1 MIITTKSLYLLSYII
16 VFIIDIILEIFFKNT
31 KFYANYTKFTNKYD
45 FFTLFFILFMSLFGI
60 FTLFSSV
67 FDITLIKVIFET
79 YDIKL
84 IDYATP
90 EATSGN
96 SINSLNNETTL
107 TNTKVEVEKQHVNIN
122 NGNLHVKVPVQGL
135 NSMAAAASSSGG
147 GALAA
152 AKVVR
157 NMSGPPA
164 LKLLTGIAVMGGVQ
178 IGTAITAN
186 ALNHITGDSS
196 NNLSNSNDL
205 TNKYGFLINSY
216 TDKGINLLN
225 DGFGDLLI
233 KLYSEYPLS
242 LLFELNRL
250 INIEIIFMFMLIN
263 IFLIKKMN
271 HVDFKSYLPD
281 NKAGKIIEYIINRY
295 IKTWSSISKYIVYLA
310 IGMIIYSIILSK
322 LVMVLISIA

>member
-1 MIITTKSLYLLSYII
+1 
-16 VFIIDIILEIFFKNT
+16 
-31 KFYANYTKFTNKYD
+31 
-45 FFTLFFILFMSLFGI
+45 
-60 FTLFSSV
+60 
-67 FDITLIKVIFET
+67 
-79 YDIKL
+79 
-84 IDYATP
+84 
-90 EATSGN
+90 
-96 SINSLNNETTL
+96 
-107 TNTKVEVEKQHVNIN
+107 
-122 NGNLHVKVPVQGL
+122 
-135 NSMAAAASSSGG
+135 
-147 GALAA
+147 
-152 AKVVR
+152 
-157 NMSGPPA
+157 MSGPPA

-205 TNKYGFLINSY
+205 TNKYGFVSINSY

-271 HVDFKSYLPD
+271 HFDFKSNLPI
-281 NKAGKIIEYIINRY
+281 NKAGKFIEYIIIRN
-295 IKTWSSISKYIVYLA
+295 IKTC
-310 IGMIIYSIILSK
+310 
-322 LVMVLISIA
+322 

>member
-107 TNTKVEVEKQHVNIN
+107 TNTKVEVENNVNIN

-147 GALAA
+147 GALAY
-152 AKVVR
+152 KVVR

-164 LKLLTGIAVMGGVQ
+164 LKVLTGIAVMGGVQ

-233 KLYSEYPLS
+233 KLYS
-242 LLFELNRL
+242 
-250 INIEIIFMFMLIN
+250 
-263 IFLIKKMN
+263 
-271 HVDFKSYLPD
+271 
-281 NKAGKIIEYIINRY
+281 
-295 IKTWSSISKYIVYLA
+295 
-310 IGMIIYSIILSK
+310 
-322 LVMVLISIA
+322 